1 MCSMDEPKAWAT
13 TPIPGPGVSDEQN
26 TVYNAMA
33 VETLA
38 VLWCSLQRLGLK
50 DQTEQSWAATLY
62 FDRLPHDYPERALDL
77 ALAVLASNAETRVK
91 MQLGEKYMSTLIY
104 NHAARLIDRI
114 EAEQARNPSLRWL
127 LGAVHWWASSR
138 DLKARLAR
146 IADEAAWRADETA
159 RDTPAIRIDFAAL
172 RAPELAR
179 VWVDQH
185 AKPDVDRDANWQALM
200 QFERELIER
209 HPDAAIDLV
218 LEVLQ
223 IETSPQLLSVLAAG
237 LVEEVIDLAT
247 IDRIEREAAGNE
259 RFRDLLGWVWY
270 FDQPPELR
278 ARLDA
283 IVKGRTD

>member
-1 MCSMDEPKAWAT
+1 MCSMDEPTAWAT
-13 TPIPGPGVSDEQN
+13 TPIPGPGVSDEQSV
-26 TVYNAMA
+26 VYNAMT

-50 DQTEQSWAATLY
+50 NQTEQSWAAMLY
-62 FDRLPHDYPERALDL
+62 FDRLPHDYPERALDF
-77 ALAVLASNAETRVK
+77 ALAVLASNAEPRVK
-91 MQLGEKYMSTLIY
+91 MQLGDKFMSTLIY
-104 NHAARLIDRI
+104 NHAGRLIDRI
-114 EAEQARNPSLRWL
+114 EAEQARNPALRWL

-146 IADEAAWRADETA
+146 IADEAAWRADEIA

-172 RAPELAR
+172 RTSELAR

-185 AKPDVDRDANWQALM
+185 AKPDMNRDANWQALM

-218 LEVLQ
+218 LEVLR

-237 LVEEVIDLAT
+237 LVEDVIDLAT
-247 IDRIEREAAGNE
+247 IDRVELEAAGDE

-270 FDQPPELR
+270 FDQASELR

-283 IVKGRTD
+283 IVKGQTD